1 MTDAAFLNQVF
12 PPKLAWGQT
21 YSRVIVYRGRFMALT
36 NDDFIAGEGRVQGA
50 SERLL
55 QAVMVLIQ

>member
-21 YSRVIVYRGRFMALT
+21 YSRVIVYRGRFMAFT
-36 NDDFIAGEGRVQGA
+36 KDDLVAAEGRLQGA

-55 QAVMVLIQ
+55 QSVKALMQ

>member
-12 PPKLAWGQT
+12 PPKLSWGQT
-21 YSRVIVYRGRFMALT
+21 YSRVTVYRGG
-36 NDDFIAGEGRVQGA
+36 FIAFSDDDLVAADGRIRGA

-55 QAVMVLIQ
+55 QAVKVLMQ

>member
-21 YSRVIVYRGRFMALT
+21 YSRVTAYRGRFIVFT
-36 NDDFIAGEGRVQGA
+36 DDDMIAAEGRVQGA
-50 SERLL
+50 SERLA
-55 QAVMVLIQ
+55 QAVKVLMQ